1 MTKLYLDIDGVL
13 LTARHTQAAPGVAA
27 FVEFVTQ
34 HFACYWLTTHC
45 KGDSAPA
52 LRYLSQFLAPD
63 TLELLRQA
71 VQPTTWDTLKTEA
84 IDVSADFYW
93 LDDSPFQS
101 EIAYL
106 QARGVADRLMVVSL
120 SNADELPRLQ
130 QLLQSKLYSKTSLTS
145 LAEHLD
151 NQYGTHGTSTRE
163 EFEAG
168 FKQFRDEVLNS
179 NPHE

>member
-45 KGDSAPA
+45 KGDSEPA
-52 LRYLSQFLAPD
+52 LRYLSRFLAPA

-71 VQPTTWDTLKTEA
+71 VQPTNWDTLKTEA
-84 IDVSADFYW
+84 IDVAADFYW

-101 EIAYL
+101 ETAYL
-106 QARGVADRLMVVSL
+106 QARGVADRLIVVDLNRPEELASIAEGLSL
-120 SNADELPRLQ
+120 E
-130 QLLQSKLYSKTSLTS
+130 T
-145 LAEHLD
+145 
-151 NQYGTHGTSTRE
+151 
-163 EFEAG
+163 
-168 FKQFRDEVLNS
+168 
-179 NPHE
+179 

>member
-45 KGDSAPA
+45 KGDCEPA
-52 LRYLSQFLAPD
+52 LRYLLRFLAPT

-71 VQPTTWDTLKTEA
+71 VQPTNWDTLKTEA
-84 IDVSADFYW
+84 IDVAADFYW

-101 EIAYL
+101 KTAYL
-106 QARGVADRLMVVSL
+106 QARGVVDRLVVVDL
-120 SNADELPRLQ
+120 N
-130 QLLQSKLYSKTSLTS
+130 
-145 LAEHLD
+145 
-151 NQYGTHGTSTRE
+151 RE
-163 EFEAG
+163 EELASI
-168 FKQFRDEVLNS
+168 EECLS
-179 NPHE
+179 